1 MQNTK
6 MFYLMDLNQ
15 LCPKLVSVFLPAHIM
30 LLVIAPLYELSW
42 LQDALDTGGTL
53 THFKVFDMNPPE
65 EFVPQPETMV
75 SCQPTYSYPYNIRY
89 I

>member
-1 MQNTK
+1 
-6 MFYLMDLNQ
+6 MDTNQ
-15 LCPKLVSVFLPAHIM
+15 LCPKLVTDNISKHSYIFLPAQIM

-53 THFKVFDMNPPE
+53 THFKVFDTNPPHE
-65 EFVPQPETMV
+65 VVPQPETMV